1 MKIVFSNQKGGVG
14 KTTVCR
20 ELGICL
26 SAEKKVLFVDT
37 DPQGNLSKS
46 LSDEGKGLYD
56 AFQDEE
62 IQFQKIS
69 ERLFLLRGDIRLSLL
84 EKNLL
89 GEIDAYERLKDLFR
103 RDEFAAF
110 DYLLIDTPPSLGVLT
125 INALSASDSLIIPVS
140 CRMYSLQGTN
150 DLMGTVS
157 KVKKSLNPDLK
168 LLGVIINSFD
178 RVPVIMKEIRGEI
191 EGSFGEAVFPE
202 VLSKSVKIEE
212 AIAQKKGVTEIRLKK
227 EERIGEEIK
236 VLTEELKRRS
246 RT

>member
-1 MKIVFSNQKGGVG
+1 MKIAFSNQKGGVG

-26 SAEKKVLFVDT
+26 SSGKKVLFVDT

-46 LSDEGKGLYD
+46 LCDEGKGLYE

-62 IQFQKIS
+62 IDFQKIS
-69 ERLFLLRGDIRLSLL
+69 ESLFLLRGDIRLSLL

-89 GEIDAYERLKDLFR
+89 GEIDAYERLKEVFKR
-103 RDEFAAF
+103 PEFTDF
-110 DYLLIDTPPSLGVLT
+110 DYILIDTPPSLGVLT
-125 INALSASDSLIIPVS
+125 INALSASDGLIIPVS

-150 DLMGTVS
+150 DLMATVS

-178 RVPVIMKEIRGEI
+178 RVPVIMREIRTEI
-191 EGSFGEAVFPE
+191 ENSFGEAVFNE
-202 VLSKSVKIEE
+202 VLSKSIKIEE
-212 AIAQKKGVTEIRLKK
+212 AIAQKKGVTQIRLKK
-227 EERIGEEIK
+227 EERIAEEISR
-236 VLTEELKRRS
+236 LTEELKKRS
-246 RT
+246 RI